1 MELSEIYETIHR
13 MEKVEKFTDTLF
25 SDVILVHQALGDLL
39 LDEINTNNKF
49 LGRSLQ
55 IPIIID
61 SMMGG
66 TSEEIRFNEAA
77 AKVAEEFQIGFAVG
91 SQGKALIYSDEYNSF
106 KKLRSVAP
114 NAFII
119 ANLSANRI
127 NSDQGINEAKE
138 AINMIKADAISI
150 HLNPLEDVIL
160 KDKEIGYKGLLNSV
174 KRLKED
180 IHIPIIIKE
189 VGTGL
194 SRESGLLLQNIGID
208 AINLA
213 GTGGTN
219 WVYISSFIS
228 KKLGKYDKY
237 KLAKVFYSWG
247 IPTAASILE
256 TKSLQNISIIASGG
270 IRNGL
275 DVAKAINLGAHT
287 TALALPFLKDFRS
300 KGINGIR
307 NRVLTLHSELKL
319 AMFLTGSRDLEELYR
334 ARRIITGKLKEWK
347 DSLNDFYGNG
357 I

>member
-1 MELSEIYETIHR
+1 MELSEPYETIHL

-39 LDEINTNNKF
+39 IDEINTKQKF
-49 LGRSLQ
+49 LGRILN

-66 TSEEIRFNEAA
+66 TSEGIRFNEVA

-91 SQGKALIYSDEYNSF
+91 SQGKALTNSDEYKSF
-106 KKLRSVAP
+106 KKLRNVAP

-127 NSDQGINEAKE
+127 NSDQGIYEAKE

-160 KDKEIGYKGLLNSV
+160 KDKKIGYKGLSSSL
-174 KRLKED
+174 KGLKEA
-180 IHIPIIIKE
+180 IHIPVIIKE

-194 SRESGLLLQNIGID
+194 SRESGLLLQNIGIE

-219 WVYISSFIS
+219 WAYISSLIA
-228 KKLGKYDKY
+228 KKSGKYDKY

-256 TKSLQNISIIASGG
+256 MKSLQNISIIASGG

-275 DVAKAINLGAHT
+275 DIAKAINLGAHT
-287 TALALPFLKDFRS
+287 TALALPFLKDFHS

-307 NRVLTLHSELKL
+307 KRILTLHSELKL
-319 AMFLTGSRDLEELYR
+319 AMFLTGSRNLEELSG
-334 ARRIITGKLKEWK
+334 ARRIITGKLKDWE
-347 DSLNDFYGNG
+347 DSLNDFYGEG
-357 I
+357 T